1 MNGSARDRGV
11 AGGTCRLNQGR
22 EKPVK
27 TMERKATTIVAAD
40 VAGFSRLVAQNEEE
54 VFGRLYDLRQS
65 IIDPAVKAEGGR
77 VVKTMG
83 DGLLVEFPKPDAGVR
98 AATTVQRALATHEAD
113 RPESTRI
120 RFRVG
125 INHGSVLIDGDDVL
139 GDVVNVAARLETLSP
154 PGGICVSRS
163 VRDMLANDPTLTFS
177 GQGMQYVRNIPT
189 PVEVWQVL
197 TGVEGD
203 SPDQEQRRTDRPS
216 VIVLPFDNMSPSI
229 EDGFLADGI
238 AEDVINALSR
248 FRSLFVIA
256 RGSSFVY
263 KDRAHDVRQIAQD
276 TGARYVVK
284 GAVRRAGQRL
294 RVSAQLIEAAT
305 GQQIWS
311 DKYDRD
317 IEDIFELQDDIT
329 RCLVTGLTPEIGAHE
344 RYISRSK
351 PTDSLSAWELC
362 QKGLAEIDM
371 RTSGSF
377 RNAYGLFEAAAKVDP
392 TYALPHAL
400 LGRVH
405 AVRIYSG
412 RSTDP
417 QADVAEGMKHATL
430 AVQLDDRLEL
440 GHATLAQLL
449 TIQGREDHA
458 RSALARAKSLND
470 NDALAY
476 SVQTY
481 INLFQAEP
489 DTHEME
495 AAGLAAVRLSPQDPL
510 AWSFYW
516 MLVMAIWLRDMDL
529 GENVRHYLDPA
540 ARLPGAE
547 AFVHIAVAVTALKR
561 GDETA
566 ARRALENALGVRP
579 SLTLHIIKHAFHFPK
594 WPVLVEGV
602 APQLETLVTMGL
614 PRD

>member
-1 MNGSARDRGV
+1 
-11 AGGTCRLNQGR
+11 
-22 EKPVK
+22 
-27 TMERKATTIVAAD
+27 MERKATTIVAAD
-40 VAGFSRLVAQNEEE
+40 VVGFSRLVAQAEEE
-54 VFGRLYDLRQS
+54 VFTRLHDLRQS
-65 IIDPAVKAEGGR
+65 VIDPAVTAEGGR

-83 DGLLVEFPKPDAGVR
+83 DGLLVEFPQPDAAIR
-98 AATTVQRALATHEAD
+98 ASTKVQRAVTAHEAD
-113 RPESTRI
+113 RPEETRI

-139 GDVVNVAARLETLSP
+139 GDVVNIAARLETLSP

-163 VRDMLANDPTLTFS
+163 VRDMLANDETLSIT

-189 PVEVWQVL
+189 PVEVWQVN

-203 SPDQEQRRTDRPS
+203 SPDQEHRRSDRPS

-238 AEDVINALSR
+238 ADDVINALSR

-305 GQQIWS
+305 GHQIWS

-344 RYISRSK
+344 RIISRGK

-371 RTSGSF
+371 RTAGSV
-377 RNAYGLFEAAAKVDP
+377 RNATGLFQAAAKADT

-417 QADVAEGMKHATL
+417 QKDVAAGMKHATL
-430 AVQLDDRLEL
+430 AVELDDRLEL
-440 GHATLAQLL
+440 GHATLAQLM
-449 TIQGREDHA
+449 TIQGREADA
-458 RSALARAKSLND
+458 RDALARAKALND

-481 INLFQAEP
+481 INLFQPEP
-489 DTHEME
+489 DTYEME
-495 AAGLAAVRLSPQDPL
+495 AAGLEAVRLSPQDPL
-510 AWSFYW
+510 AWSFHW
-516 MLVMAIWLRDMDL
+516 MLVMSIWLRDMEL

-540 ARLPGAE
+540 ARMPGAE
-547 AFVHIAVAVTALKR
+547 TFVYIAVAVTALKR
-561 GDETA
+561 DDKVA
-566 ARRALENALGVRP
+566 ARRALENALTVRP
-579 SLTLHIIKHAFHFPK
+579 NLSLHTIQHAFHFPK
-594 WPVLVEGV
+594 WPALVEGV
-602 APQLETLVTMGL
+602 APQLETLVSMGL

>member
-1 MNGSARDRGV
+1 MPARGWGI
-11 AGGTCRLNQGR
+11 AGGAYQHKQAR
-22 EKPVK
+22 ENPVK

-40 VAGFSRLVAQNEEE
+40 VVGFSRLVAHAEEE
-54 VFGRLYDLRQS
+54 VFSRLHDLRHTV
-65 IIDPAVKAEGGR
+65 IDPAEGGR

-83 DGLLVEFPKPDAGVR
+83 DGLLVEFAQPGAAIR
-98 AATTVQRALATHEAD
+98 ASTKVQRAVTAHEAD
-113 RPESTRI
+113 RPEDTRI

-139 GDVVNVAARLETLSP
+139 GDVVNIAARLETLSP

-163 VRDMLANDPTLTFS
+163 VRDMLINDETLTIT

-189 PVEVWQVL
+189 PVEVWRVS

-203 SPDQEQRRTDRPS
+203 SPGQEQRRSDRPS

-317 IEDIFELQDDIT
+317 IKDIFELQDDIT

-344 RYISRSK
+344 RNISRSK

-362 QKGLAEIDM
+362 QKGLTEIDM
-371 RTSGSF
+371 RTVGSF
-377 RNAYGLFEAAAKVDP
+377 RNAYGLFKAAAEADV

-405 AVRIYSG
+405 AVRVYSG

-417 QADVAEGMKHATL
+417 QKDVAEGMKHATL

-440 GHATLAQLL
+440 GHATLAQLM
-449 TIQGREDHA
+449 TIQGREADA
-458 RSALARAKSLND
+458 RAALARAKALND

-481 INLFQAEP
+481 INLFQPEP
-489 DTHEME
+489 DTYEME
-495 AAGLAAVRLSPQDPL
+495 AAGLEAVRLSPQDPL
-510 AWSFYW
+510 GWSFHW
-516 MLVMAIWLRDMDL
+516 MLVMSIWLRDNEL

-540 ARLPGAE
+540 ARMPGAE
-547 AFVHIAVAVTALKR
+547 TFVHTAVAVTALKR
-561 GDETA
+561 GDEVA
-566 ARRALENALGVRP
+566 ARRALDDALKVRP
-579 SLTLHIIKHAFHFPK
+579 NLTLHTIQHAFHFPK
-594 WPVLVEGV
+594 WPALVAGIATELEALVE
-602 APQLETLVTMGL
+602 MGL

>member
-1 MNGSARDRGV
+1 MKA
-11 AGGTCRLNQGR
+11 
-22 EKPVK
+22 
-27 TMERKATTIVAAD
+27 MERKATTIVAAD
-40 VAGFSRLVAQNEEE
+40 VVGFSRLVAHAEEE
-54 VFGRLYDLRQS
+54 VFTRLHDLRR
-65 IIDPAVKAEGGR
+65 IVIDPAVAAEGGR

-83 DGLLVEFPKPDAGVR
+83 DGLLVEFPHPGAAIR
-98 AATTVQRALATHEAD
+98 ASTAVQRAVTAHEAP
-113 RPESTRI
+113 RPEDTRI

-139 GDVVNVAARLETLSP
+139 GDVVNIAARLETLSP

-163 VRDMLANDPTLTFS
+163 VRDMLADDTTLTIT

-189 PVEVWQVL
+189 PVEVWQVN

-203 SPDQEQRRTDRPS
+203 SIDQEQRRSDRPS

-284 GAVRRAGQRL
+284 GAVRRAGKRL
-294 RVSAQLIEAAT
+294 RVSAQLIEATT

-344 RYISRSK
+344 RYISRGK

-371 RTSGSF
+371 RTADSV
-377 RNAYGLFEAAAKVDP
+377 RNAYGLFEAAAKADT

-405 AVRIYSG
+405 AVRVYSG

-417 QADVAEGMKHATL
+417 QKDVAEGMHHATL
-430 AVQLDDRLEL
+430 AVELDDRLEL
-440 GHATLAQLL
+440 GHATLAQLM
-449 TIQGREDHA
+449 TIQGREADA
-458 RSALARAKSLND
+458 RDALARAKALND

-476 SVQTY
+476 SVQTF
-481 INLFQAEP
+481 INLFQPEP

-495 AAGLAAVRLSPQDPL
+495 AAGLEAVRLSPQDPL
-510 AWSFYW
+510 AWSFHW
-516 MLVMAIWLRDMDL
+516 MLVMSIWLRDMEL

-540 ARLPGAE
+540 ARMPGAE
-547 AFVHIAVAVTALKR
+547 TFVHIAVAVVALKR
-561 GDETA
+561 SDEVA
-566 ARRALENALGVRP
+566 ARRALENALKVRP
-579 SLTLHIIKHAFHFPK
+579 NLTLHTIQHAFYFPK
-594 WPVLVEGV
+594 WPALVASV
-602 APQLETLVTMGL
+602 APQLEALVGMGL

>member
-1 MNGSARDRGV
+1 M
-11 AGGTCRLNQGR
+11 
-22 EKPVK
+22 K

-40 VAGFSRLVAQNEEE
+40 VVGFSRLVAQAEEE
-54 VFGRLYDLRQS
+54 VFSRLHDLRQS
-65 IIDPAVKAEGGR
+65 VIDPAVTAEGGR

-83 DGLLVEFPKPDAGVR
+83 DGLLVEFPQPDAAIR
-98 AATTVQRALATHEAD
+98 ASTAVQRAVTAHEAD
-113 RPESTRI
+113 RPEETRI

-139 GDVVNVAARLETLSP
+139 GDVVNIAARLETLSP

-163 VRDMLANDPTLTFS
+163 VRDMLANDETLSIT

-189 PVEVWQVL
+189 PVEVWQVN

-203 SPDQEQRRTDRPS
+203 SPDQEHRRSDRPS

-238 AEDVINALSR
+238 ADDVINALSR

-305 GQQIWS
+305 GHQIWS

-344 RYISRSK
+344 RIISRGK

-371 RTSGSF
+371 RTAGSV
-377 RNAYGLFEAAAKVDP
+377 RNATGLFHAAAKADT

-417 QADVAEGMKHATL
+417 QKDVAAGMKHATL
-430 AVQLDDRLEL
+430 AVELDDRLEL
-440 GHATLAQLL
+440 GHATLAQLM
-449 TIQGREDHA
+449 TIQGREADA
-458 RSALARAKSLND
+458 RDALARAKALND

-481 INLFQAEP
+481 INLFQPEP
-489 DTHEME
+489 DTYEME
-495 AAGLAAVRLSPQDPL
+495 AAGLEAVRLSPQDPL
-510 AWSFYW
+510 AWSFHW
-516 MLVMAIWLRDMDL
+516 MLVMSIWLRDMEL

-540 ARLPGAE
+540 ARMPGAE
-547 AFVHIAVAVTALKR
+547 TFVHIAVAVTALKR
-561 GDETA
+561 DDKVA
-566 ARRALENALGVRP
+566 ARRALENALTVRP
-579 SLTLHIIKHAFHFPK
+579 NLTLHTIQHAFHFPK
-594 WPVLVEGV
+594 WPALVEGV
-602 APQLETLVTMGL
+602 APQLEILVSMGL

>member
-1 MNGSARDRGV
+1 
-11 AGGTCRLNQGR
+11 
-22 EKPVK
+22 
-27 TMERKATTIVAAD
+27 MERKATTIVAAD
-40 VAGFSRLVAQNEEE
+40 VVGFSRLVAQAEEE
-54 VFGRLYDLRQS
+54 VFARLHALRENV
-65 IIDPAVKAEGGR
+65 IDPAVIAEGGR

-83 DGLLVEFPKPDAGVR
+83 DGLLVEFPQPGAAIR
-98 AATTVQRALATHEAD
+98 ASAKVQRAVAAHEAD
-113 RPESTRI
+113 RPEETRI

-125 INHGSVLIDGDDVL
+125 VNHGSVLIDGDDVL
-139 GDVVNVAARLETLSP
+139 GDVVNIAARLETLSP

-163 VRDMLANDPTLTFS
+163 VRDMLANDATLTIT

-189 PVEVWQVL
+189 PVEVWQVS

-203 SPDQEQRRTDRPS
+203 SPGQQQRRSDRPS

-263 KDRAHDVRQIAQD
+263 KDRADDVRQIAQD

-311 DKYDRD
+311 DRYDRD
-317 IEDIFELQDDIT
+317 IEDIFDLQDDIT

-344 RYISRSK
+344 RNISRSK

-362 QKGLAEIDM
+362 QKGLTEIDM
-371 RTSGSF
+371 RTVGSF
-377 RNAYGLFEAAAKVDP
+377 RNAYGLFKAAAEADA
-392 TYALPHAL
+392 TFALPHAL

-405 AVRIYSG
+405 AVRVYSG
-412 RSTDP
+412 RSDDP
-417 QADVAEGMKHATL
+417 QKDVADGMKHANL

-449 TIQGREDHA
+449 TIQGREADA
-458 RSALARAKSLND
+458 RAALARAKALND
-470 NDALAY
+470 NDALVY

-481 INLFQAEP
+481 INLFQPEP

-495 AAGLAAVRLSPQDPL
+495 AAGLEAVRLSPQDPL
-510 AWSFYW
+510 AWSFHW
-516 MLVMAIWLRDMDL
+516 MLTMSIWLRDMEL

-547 AFVHIAVAVTALKR
+547 AFVHTAAAVTALKR
-561 GDETA
+561 GDNAA
-566 ARRALENALGVRP
+566 ARHGLDNALKVRP
-579 SLTLHIIKHAFHFPK
+579 NFTLQTIQNAFHFPK
-594 WPVLVEGV
+594 WPALVAGI
-602 APQLETLVTMGL
+602 APQLETLVEMGL